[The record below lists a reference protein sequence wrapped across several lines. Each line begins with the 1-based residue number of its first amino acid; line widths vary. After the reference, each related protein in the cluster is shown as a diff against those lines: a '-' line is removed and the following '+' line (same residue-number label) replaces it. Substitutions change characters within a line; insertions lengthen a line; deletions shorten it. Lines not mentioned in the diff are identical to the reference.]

1 MSRHDPT
8 QLRQRAQTLRTLAR
22 TIESNPAMSLEA
34 HAGPDTWRT
43 PRADLCRWILS
54 TNQAQ
59 IHRAADDLRWNAHR
73 LERLAAEIEA
83 EIMSGITSR
92 PTALGGAS

>member
-1 MSRHDPT
+1 MSQHDPT
-8 QLRQRAQTLRTLAR
+8 QLRQRARTLRSLADA
-22 TIESNPAMSLEA
+22 IESTPAMSLET

-43 PRADLCRWILS
+43 PRADLCRWILG

-73 LERLAAEIEA
+73 LERRAAEIEA
-83 EIMSGITSR
+83 ERAARGVS
-92 PTALGGAS
+92 